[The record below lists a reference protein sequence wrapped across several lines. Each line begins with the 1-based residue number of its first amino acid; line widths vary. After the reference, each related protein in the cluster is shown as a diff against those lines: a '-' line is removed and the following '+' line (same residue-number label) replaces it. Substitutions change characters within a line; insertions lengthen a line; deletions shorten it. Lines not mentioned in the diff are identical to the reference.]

1 MSFKC
6 CVCNGKGHTDRWSEK
21 WASPRTKSQFAPY
34 GERNKKRIFEPLFNI
49 DSLKT
54 KTCDYCIG
62 TGIDL
67 NRMATS
73 ILIKSGW

>member
-1 MSFKC
+1 MNFKC
-6 CVCNGKGHTDRWSEK
+6 SLCKGEGHTNRWTEQ
-21 WASPRTKSQFAPY
+21 WVKS
-34 GERNKKRIFEPLFNI
+34 RNKKSLLFKSLVNI
-49 DSLKT
+49 DFFKT

-67 NRMATS
+67 NRMSTN

>member
-1 MSFKC
+1 MNFKC
-6 CVCNGKGHTDRWSEK
+6 SLCKGEGHTNRWSEQ
-21 WASPRTKSQFAPY
+21 WVKSRK
-34 GERNKKRIFEPLFNI
+34 EKILFNPFFNI
-49 DSLKT
+49 NFLKT

-67 NRMATS
+67 KRMSTN

>member
-1 MSFKC
+1 MNFKC
-6 CVCNGKGHTDRWSEK
+6 SLCKGEGHTNRWTEK
-21 WASPRTKSQFAPY
+21 WVKS
-34 GERNKKRIFEPLFNI
+34 RKKKSLFNPLCNI
-49 DSLKT
+49 EFLKT

-67 NRMATS
+67 NRMSTS

>member
-21 WASPRTKSQFAPY
+21 WASPRKKSTQFTL
-34 GERNKKRIFEPLFNI
+34 FFNI
-49 DSLKT
+49 DFLKT

-73 ILIKSGW
+73 ILIKAGW

>member
-1 MSFKC
+1 MNFKC
-6 CVCNGKGHTDRWSEK
+6 SLCKGEGHTNRWSEQ
-21 WASPRTKSQFAPY
+21 WATSRKEKTILKTLRDIEF
-34 GERNKKRIFEPLFNI
+34 
-49 DSLKT
+49 LKT

-67 NRMATS
+67 KRMSTN

>member
-1 MSFKC
+1 MNFKC
-6 CVCNGKGHTDRWSEK
+6 SVCNGKGHTDRLSEQ
-21 WASPRTKSQFAPY
+21 WAKS
-34 GERNKKRIFEPLFNI
+34 RKKKIVFKPLFDI
-49 DSLKT
+49 KFLKT

-67 NRMATS
+67 NRMSTS

>member
-1 MSFKC
+1 MNFKC
-6 CVCNGKGHTDRWSEK
+6 SLCKGEGHINRWPEQWATSRKEK
-21 WASPRTKSQFAPY
+21 TIVKT
-34 GERNKKRIFEPLFNI
+34 LFNI
-49 DSLKT
+49 GLIDFLKT

-67 NRMATS
+67 NRMTTN

>member
-6 CVCNGKGHTDRWSEK
+6 SLCKGEGHTNRWSEQ
-21 WASPRTKSQFAPY
+21 WAKS
-34 GERNKKRIFEPLFNI
+34 RKKKSFNPLFNI
-49 DSLKT
+49 DFLKT

-67 NRMATS
+67 NRMSTS

>member
-1 MSFKC
+1 MNFKC
-6 CVCNGKGHTDRWSEK
+6 SLCKGEGHTNRWPEQWVSQKEK
-21 WASPRTKSQFAPY
+21 T
-34 GERNKKRIFEPLFNI
+34 IFNI
-49 DSLKT
+49 RFSQSVRDIEFLKT

-67 NRMATS
+67 KRMSTN